1 MTKWLTQ
8 SQLQSLREETQSF
21 IEGWLND
28 YEVVENT
35 RDFENECFKV
45 YETIA
50 EMIERWD
57 EYAQEY
63 RDETEEKDDWDRAD
77 YLYESEVGKWR
88 KQKKTSLS

>member
-1 MTKWLTQ
+1 MGADINMTKLLTQ
-8 SQLQSLREETQSF
+8 AQLQSLREETQSF

-35 RDFENECFKV
+35 RDFEDECFKV

-57 EYAQEY
+57 EYAEAY
-63 RDETEEKDDWDRAD
+63 REETEGYDNSDYEYEVRA
-77 YLYESEVGKWR
+77 GK
-88 KQKKTSLS
+88 